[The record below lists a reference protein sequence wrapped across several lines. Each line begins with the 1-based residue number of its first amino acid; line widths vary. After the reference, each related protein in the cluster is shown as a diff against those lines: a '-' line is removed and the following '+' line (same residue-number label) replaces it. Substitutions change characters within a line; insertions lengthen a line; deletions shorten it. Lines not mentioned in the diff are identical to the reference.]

1 MTSTFSVNLL
11 GLANPSN
18 ANVLPSVS
26 GFEVDSTSGLVYGFG
41 WDSTNSE
48 ELFLVYDPS
57 TEIMTTVGVISG
69 ITLTTSTSTYA
80 SGDFYAIMSD
90 SSKTQ
95 YIVHIQF

>member
-1 MTSTFSVNLL
+1 
-11 GLANPSN
+11 
-18 ANVLPSVS
+18 
-26 GFEVDSTSGLVYGFG
+26 
-41 WDSTNSE
+41 
-48 ELFLVYDPS
+48 
-57 TEIMTTVGVISG
+57 MTTVGVISG